1 MKKNNIF
8 IFLSVIILPLI
19 LFLTFELLFY
29 SLYKISNNKFFENFH
44 EASKR
49 KAYSYI
55 NLEKNFREIHTKKI
69 KVAIF
74 GGSIAYGYGLS
85 NNFGNIIK
93 QLNIDNMLVHNYSE
107 NGGVFSKYQSE
118 IVEILMPYYD
128 YFVVYSGDNE
138 IWANL
143 CFKAIKNKQ
152 ISLPDN
158 MIIDSECRKS
168 HEKKIKKII
177 QLINNKSNFFDNFIN
192 FFKENSRFYLFIN
205 RILFKLKQNIPI
217 KLSQDKE
224 IKKFDYFVNE
234 DFFNN
239 DEKLKLID
247 NFKISLNQIKNK
259 LNSNQKLIL
268 IKPLSN
274 DLIPPTFEHMDKK
287 INSEKFS
294 EIENYVRNNYD
305 KILNNANFI
314 IKDMNYDIN
323 HLDFFKG
330 IHCLKMNKEFDN
342 CLKFLVKSRNNDKF
356 PLRIL
361 KEIEEEIINSKNDNI
376 VVINLDEYVLSKK
389 DLSSYRSYFIDAQ
402 HLSLK
407 SHLLIAREVLKEI
420 YLDRENLTFKKLDE
434 CENYLLNW
442 NNKKYEFINDKKFFR
457 DILNERLD
465 WQEKFMAKSDHK
477 YNLNFFNQN
486 TKLKILKCLN

>member
-1 MKKNNIF
+1 M
-8 IFLSVIILPLI
+8 PLI

>member
-1 MKKNNIF
+1 LKKNNIF
-8 IFLSVIILPLI
+8 ILLSFTILPLI

-29 SLYKISNNKFFENFH
+29 SSYKISNNKFFENFN

-49 KAYSYI
+49 KAYSYFS
-55 NLEKNFREIHTKKI
+55 LENNFRDIETKKI
-69 KVAIF
+69 KIAIF
-74 GGSIAYGYGLS
+74 GGSIAYGYGLP

-118 IVEILMPYYD
+118 LMEILMPYYD
-128 YFVVYSGDNE
+128 YFIVYSGDNE

-143 CFKAIKNKQ
+143 CFKAIVKDQ
-152 ISLPDN
+152 IILPDN
-158 MIIDSECRKS
+158 MIIDNKCRKS
-168 HEKKIKKII
+168 HEKKTKKII

-217 KLSQDKE
+217 KLSEDKE

-239 DEKLKLID
+239 DEKLKLIN

-305 KILNNANFI
+305 KILNNKNFI

-342 CLKFLVKSRNNDKF
+342 CLKFLIKSRNNDKF

-361 KEIEEEIINSKNDNI
+361 KEIEEEIINSKNDKI